1 MSYCPSCGKEI
12 SEGAQFCPHCGV
24 ALSHNNGHSHTASG
38 QGAVPLEMNLINAAK
53 SVILEHYIDFNGRAS
68 KAEYWWFFLFN
79 FLVGIAAMVID
90 KILSTDELFNA
101 LVTLALFLPG
111 LAVFVRRMHDTG
123 RSGWWILLSLTI
135 IGIIPL
141 IIWLVQ
147 DGDKNMNQYGSVP
160 AL

>member
-1 MSYCPSCGKEI
+1 
-12 SEGAQFCPHCGV
+12 
-24 ALSHNNGHSHTASG
+24 
-38 QGAVPLEMNLINAAK
+38 MNLINAAK